1 MDVHMC
7 NTTDCK
13 PICWKNSDLKG
24 SYVGTSNRNKV
35 TCELCKGL
43 IKAPG
48 TKGKNGRGPQ
58 SG

>member
-13 PICWKNSDLKG
+13 PMCWKNSDLKG
-24 SYVGTSNRNKV
+24 SYVGTSNRDKV

-48 TKGKNGRGPQ
+48 MKGKW
-58 SG
+58 